1 MPPAPRTVPLTRL
14 RSEPR
19 TRLEALIALTDTA
32 ARVVRLAEKTL
43 ARHSL
48 TLPQF
53 DVLSN
58 LAMHDN
64 LTQNDLAARMQV
76 TKGNVCGLLD
86 RLEKLGYV
94 RRRSDERDA
103 RINRLSIT
111 ATGRERVD
119 ALRPVHDAALIA
131 FADAWSADDADTLI
145 RIVLKLNPQE
155 PS

>member
-1 MPPAPRTVPLTRL
+1 M
-14 RSEPR
+14 RSESR
-19 TRLEALIALTDTA
+19 TKLEALIALTDTA

-43 ARHSL
+43 AKHNL

-111 ATGRERVD
+111 PIGRERVD
-119 ALRPVHDAALIA
+119 ALRPIHDAALVA
-131 FADAWSADDADTLI
+131 FAGAWSGEDADTLT
-145 RIVLKLNPQE
+145 RIVLKLSPQQE
-155 PS
+155 SP

>member
-1 MPPAPRTVPLTRL
+1 MPL
-14 RSEPR
+14 RSQPR
-19 TRLEALIALTDTA
+19 AKLEALIALTDTA
-32 ARVVRLAEKTL
+32 ARVIRLAERTL
-43 ARHSL
+43 AQHNL

-94 RRRSDERDA
+94 RRKSDERDA

-111 ATGRERVD
+111 PAGRERVD
-119 ALRPVHDAALIA
+119 ALRPIHDAALIA
-131 FADAWSADDADTLI
+131 FAGAWSGDDAEALI
-145 RIVLKLNPQE
+145 RIVLKLSPNQE
-155 PS
+155 SA